1 MPNSRNSQKSN
12 LIERTASS
20 IFNIPNIITM
30 ARIIFVPLFIWTLAE
45 FSNPESAMRW
55 VSVLVFIIIMA
66 SDGIDGAI
74 ARKRNQVTDLGK
86 ILDPIADK
94 VLIGGAL
101 VALSVLGQIP
111 WWITATILV
120 REIGITIYRLV
131 VIKDRVIAASGG
143 GKLKTIM
150 QSIAVGFYLS
160 PLAGYWAPVDILQQ
174 VILYVALTLTVVS
187 GVQYLLAARR

>member
-1 MPNSRNSQKSN
+1 MNLPN
-12 LIERTASS
+12 L
-20 IFNIPNIITM
+20 ITM
-30 ARIIFVPLFIWTLAE
+30 ARIALAPLFIWVLFIYQNPAAHERWIVVFLFVLA
-45 FSNPESAMRW
+45 SAT
-55 VSVLVFIIIMA
+55 
-66 SDGIDGAI
+66 DGVDGAI

-86 ILDPIADK
+86 LLDPIADK

-111 WWITATILV
+111 WWITLVILV
-120 REIGITIYRLV
+120 REIGITVYRLA

-160 PLAGYWAPVDILQQ
+160 PLAGYWAPIGILQQ

-187 GVQYLLAARR
+187 GVQYLLAARK